1 LKFLYCFPGMTV
13 PTNLALTSADGL
25 IDLALAAE
33 EAGFAGVGLDDHP
46 ATPESWRPRDR
57 PQPAGFDPLIG
68 LAAVAGAT
76 TTIKLVTYAMDIPYR
91 NPLIT
96 AKGVAT
102 LDLISKGRLILGTAT
117 GYVEEEARAVGTDFA
132 RRNERF
138 DEAIEVC
145 KRAWLGDPFDYEGEG
160 FTASNVSVQPPT
172 VQKPHPPIWIGGN
185 SDRAMRRVAAG
196 CQGWMPLGYRAGSPI
211 SLRSPPMDTAEQ
223 VQTRMNRLQRY
234 LEEAGR
240 DDPVEILF
248 GGGAIVGRPAA
259 EALDRLQELAAIGV
273 TWVPLHGR
281 ETSLQEAKDG
291 IRRMGEELV
300 RPMAGA
306 GMPADG

>member
-1 LKFLYCFPGMTV
+1 LKFLYCLPGITAPM
-13 PTNLALTSADGL
+13 NLADGL
-25 IDLALAAE
+25 IELAVAAE
-33 EAGFAGVGLDDHP
+33 ESGFSGVGLDDHP
-46 ATPESWRPRDR
+46 ASPESWRHGPGGHDSL
-57 PQPAGFDPLIG
+57 DTLVG
-68 LAAVAGAT
+68 LSAVAGAT
-76 TTIKLVTYAMDIPYR
+76 TTIKLVSYSVVIPYR

-102 LDLISKGRLILGTAT
+102 LDVISRGRFILGTAT
-117 GYVEEEARAVGTDFA
+117 GYLEEEARAVGTDFA

-145 KRAWLGDPFDYEGEG
+145 KRAWLGEPLNYEGEG

-196 CQGWMPLGYRAGSPI
+196 CQGWMPLGYRSGT
-211 SLRSPPMDTAEQ
+211 SLSIRTPPMNTAEQ
-223 VQTRMNRLQRY
+223 VQARMNRLQRY

-240 DDPVEILF
+240 EDPVEIVF
-248 GGGAIVGRPAA
+248 GGGAIIGRPAA
-259 EALDRLQELAAIGV
+259 EALERLQELAAIGV
-273 TWVPLHGR
+273 TWVPVHGR
-281 ETSLQEAKDG
+281 ATSLQEAKDG

-300 RPMAGA
+300 RPMAGLEVS
-306 GMPADG
+306 ADG